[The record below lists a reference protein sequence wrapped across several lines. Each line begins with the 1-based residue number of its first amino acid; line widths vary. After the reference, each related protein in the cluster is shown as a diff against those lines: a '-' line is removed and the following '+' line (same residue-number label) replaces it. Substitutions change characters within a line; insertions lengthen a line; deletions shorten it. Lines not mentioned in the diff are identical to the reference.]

1 MMTDEAQLHKI
12 GDLVTKCLA
21 AAGYATTCEQL
32 GGWLRVTV
40 LVSDGQLSFGL
51 KAPEVR
57 GLSAGALPFRIGV
70 SLQFGQP
77 CGAPVVDEPESFI
90 YLPESFTVDEFLR
103 LLAGDITVSGYT
115 EILNFSS
122 RYAMSVPRERFP
134 SSILVLIKERTDLRS
149 AGDKFFELWTQST
162 GEVAFH
168 PLARTNNPHTAA
180 EEARAMGFLPTVYR
194 CSSGAFVPF
203 KATDGGPFM

>member
-1 MMTDEAQLHKI
+1 MTDDAQLHRI
-12 GDLVTKCLA
+12 GDLVTKGLS

-40 LVSDGQLSFGL
+40 VACSGQLSFGL
-51 KAPEVR
+51 KVPEVQ

-70 SLQFGQP
+70 SLEFGHP
-77 CGAPVVDEPESFI
+77 CGAPVAEEPESFI

-103 LLAGDITVSGYT
+103 LVAGDITVSSYT
-115 EILNFSS
+115 DIVNFSS
-122 RYAMSVPRERFP
+122 RYAMSAPRERFP
-134 SSILVLIKERTDLRS
+134 SSILVLIKERTDLRT
-149 AGDKFFELWTQST
+149 AGDKFFELWTQSA

-168 PLARTNNPHTAA
+168 QLARTNNPHTAA

-194 CSSGAFVPF
+194 CSSGALVPF
-203 KATDGGPFM
+203 KTTDGGVFL